1 MTKSRAA
8 LSEQDLLASNPADYM
23 NAEQLAFF
31 RQRLLSV
38 RDELDRNASRTAA
51 DMKET
56 VAQSDPADR
65 ATLEEEYGLELH
77 TRERELR
84 LMAKIQ
90 HALHRIEERTY
101 GFCEETGEVI
111 GLRRLLARPT
121 AALTIEAQERREK
134 SRRPFRD

>member
-65 ATLEEEYGLELH
+65 ATLEGNTGWNCTLESANGGSW
-77 TRERELR
+77 RKSSMPFSALR
-84 LMAKIQ
+84 SAPMV
-90 HALHRIEERTY
+90 
-101 GFCEETGEVI
+101 F
-111 GLRRLLARPT
+111 ARKP
-121 AALTIEAQERREK
+121 AR
-134 SRRPFRD
+134 